1 MKKQKVKRKSETIT
15 INRKTYDNLKRKLH
29 GALGGLRYW
38 MGEATR
44 KDVYVDG
51 LVKQWQTANQRLAGE
66 LSVSRDEIKLKQ
78 DAIEGLKKMI
88 VSGIKEEVKAQM
100 EQEKPKPWYVEWQEA
115 LKRLRTNW
123 MNF

>member
-1 MKKQKVKRKSETIT
+1 MTTSKGNYMAHSE
-15 INRKTYDNLKRKLH
+15 
-29 GALGGLRYW
+29 GFRYW

>member
-100 EQEKPKPWYVEWQEA
+100 EQEKPKPWYVKWQ
-115 LKRLRTNW
+115 KP
-123 MNF
+123 